1 MAHDHTHDDDTYQL
15 EQICTIVVCAAIGLV
30 TIRLAQRNL
39 LFFLADFLHVWIY
52 AGGIALVVLAA
63 IRAVPLVISA
73 IKNRRT
79 SALAST
85 SSAHAH
91 THSHEHT
98 HDHNHGECDHDHGHE
113 EGHKHEGE
121 SCSHDGHSHEHDG
134 HSDDHG
140 HSHEGHEHG
149 WAPWRYVVLLLPVV
163 LYFLDMPSQG
173 FSVGTDNTQVSGEG
187 TRAEAKGGDVISGF
201 LELERAAFTDQSR
214 KDYAGRTAQVIG
226 QVAPSGDRNRFTLI
240 RYRMACCA
248 ADATP
253 LKMIVEVG
261 TEDEAG
267 KTFNARNIQSKW
279 VEIQGIIQ
287 FRKLLSDEGY
297 ITILQVKAPEIK
309 QVGQPA
315 SPFVY

>member
-1 MAHDHTHDDDTYQL
+1 MAHAHTHDDDTHQI

-52 AGGIALVVLAA
+52 AGGIALVVLSA
-63 IRAVPLVISA
+63 ILAVPLIINA
-73 IKNRRT
+73 FAKRKA
-79 SALAST
+79 SALM
-85 SSAHAH
+85 SAANPHTHDHGHTHHHDHGACEHDHNHDHSHAHEH
-91 THSHEHT
+91 THSH
-98 HDHNHGECDHDHGHE
+98 
-113 EGHKHEGE
+113 
-121 SCSHDGHSHEHDG
+121 
-134 HSDDHG
+134 DHG

-173 FSVGTDNTQVSGEG
+173 FSVGTDNTQISEEG
-187 TRAEAKGGDVISGF
+187 TKAEAKGGDVISGF

-214 KDYAGRTAQVIG
+214 KDYAGRTALVVG
-226 QVAPSGDRNRFTLI
+226 QVAPSGDRNHFTLI

-253 LKMIVEVG
+253 LKMIVEVN
-261 TEDEAG
+261 TDDEAG
-267 KTFNARNIQSKW
+267 KTFNARTIQSKW
-279 VEIQGIIQ
+279 VEIQGVIQ
-287 FRKLLSDEGY
+287 FRKLLNDEGY
-297 ITILQVKAPEIK
+297 ITILQIKAADIK
-309 QVGQPA
+309 QVPQPA

>member
-1 MAHDHTHDDDTYQL
+1 MVHAHTHDDDTHQL
-15 EQICTIVVCAAIGLV
+15 EQICTIFVCAAIGLV

-52 AGGIALVVLAA
+52 AGGIALVVLSA
-63 IRAVPLVISA
+63 ILAVPLIISA
-73 IKNRRT
+73 FAKRKASALT
-79 SALAST
+79 SAST
-85 SSAHAH
+85 AHDH
-91 THSHEHT
+91 GHT
-98 HDHNHGECDHDHGHE
+98 HDHDHGACEHDHNHDHHHGHE
-113 EGHKHEGE
+113 HEGE
-121 SCSHDGHSHEHDG
+121 ECSHDHEHSHA
-134 HSDDHG
+134 HG

-173 FSVGTDNTQVSGEG
+173 FSVGTDNTQISGEG
-187 TRAEAKGGDVISGF
+187 TKAEAKGGDVISGF

-214 KDYAGRTAQVIG
+214 KDYAGRTALVVG
-226 QVAPSGDRNRFTLI
+226 QVAPSGDRSRFTLI

-261 TEDEAG
+261 NDDEAG
-267 KTFNARNIQSKW
+267 KTFNARTIQSKW
-279 VEIQGIIQ
+279 VEIQGVIQ
-287 FRKLLSDEGY
+287 FRKLLNDEGY
-297 ITILQVKAPEIK
+297 ITILQIKAAEIK